1 MKSFTISEQEKRDIL
16 DKYSKN
22 TDDNVFN
29 YLRRHYPVLTHELDF
44 EPKIKMKY
52 LIIDDKTYYL
62 KDNKSYL
69 AEKFKNMLKD
79 EFLYVSMPTLV
90 RTIKKFLSLALLD

>member
-1 MKSFTISEQEKRDIL
+1 
-16 DKYSKN
+16 
-22 TDDNVFN
+22 
-29 YLRRHYPVLTHELDF
+29 
-44 EPKIKMKY
+44 MKY

-79 EFLYVSMPTLV
+79 EFSYVSMPTLV

>member
-1 MKSFTISEQEKRDIL
+1 MSNCSNCKVGSPDQVKSKGG
-16 DKYSKN
+16 
-22 TDDNVFN
+22 
-29 YLRRHYPVLTHELDF
+29 PVYNELF
-44 EPKIKMKY
+44 EELKPY
-52 LIIDDKTYYL
+52 RLEYDKTYYL

-79 EFLYVSMPTLV
+79 EFLDVSIPTLV

>member
-52 LIIDDKTYYL
+52 L
-62 KDNKSYL
+62 N
-69 AEKFKNMLKD
+69 
-79 EFLYVSMPTLV
+79 
-90 RTIKKFLSLALLD
+90 LL

>member
-29 YLRRHYPVLTHELDF
+29 YLRRHYPIKLYEFNF
-44 EPKIKMKY
+44 EPNKTVKC
-52 LIIDDKTYYL
+52 LVIDDKVYYL
-62 KDNKSYL
+62 RDNKSNL
-69 AEKFKNMLKD
+69 TEKFKNMLKD
-79 EFLYVSMPTLV
+79 EFSYVSMPTLV